1 MSSVM
6 SNVKIIEANFSARD
20 AQLSARPTVFRLF
33 RAVVQ
38 RGIRPTRFENY
49 F

>member
-1 MSSVM
+1 M
-6 SNVKIIEANFSARD
+6 SNVKIIDANFRARD

-33 RAVVQ
+33 RAAVQ
-38 RGIRPTRFENY
+38 RGIRPTRCENY

>member
-1 MSSVM
+1 MSS
-6 SNVKIIEANFSARD
+6 VKIIEANFSARD

-33 RAVVQ
+33 RAAVQ
-38 RGIRPTRFENY
+38 REIRPTLCENY

>member
-1 MSSVM
+1 M
-6 SNVKIIEANFSARD
+6 SNVKIIEANLRARD

-33 RAVVQ
+33 RAAVQ
-38 RGIRPTRFENY
+38 RGIRPTHCENY